1 MPFLG
6 SCTIGGG
13 GVGYTVNANGLKEEM
28 IRKANLAGFP
38 SGPSHRQ
45 PSMLPDMVD
54 LFNQA
59 QARMAIL
66 STRRSDRLRHDPV
79 VEFHTTN
86 QVYCDTTGRGE
97 LLTCGDVESNPG
109 PNTER

>member
-38 SGPSHRQ
+38 SGPSQSTTFYVARHGGFIQ
-45 PSMLPDMVD
+45 PG
-54 LFNQA
+54 A
-59 QARMAIL
+59 
-66 STRRSDRLRHDPV
+66 
-79 VEFHTTN
+79 
-86 QVYCDTTGRGE
+86 G
-97 LLTCGDVESNPG
+97 
-109 PNTER
+109 